1 MKSIKIIRN
10 ILAAFLLF
18 FVFIISDL
26 IAQPKLSPKPDWLEN
41 GIIMTGNWEP
51 LIFRARRGHF
61 LREDYI
67 ERYKKEH
74 TEETVKKLKE
84 MGVNF
89 IVTHFYKGFG
99 LEAERADI
107 EYAKELARFC
117 RKYGIRVGVYIG
129 GVMAYETLFLEKP
142 QAKEWIRRDE
152 NGRILYYWDEQTFRY
167 KPNFFRKDFQ
177 EYMKM
182 VVRTAIK
189 EIKPDMMFFDNF
201 NLDRDPL
208 SDHSSYTAILF
219 RKFLREKYT
228 PEKLKE
234 RVGFVNIDEVKVP
247 EFKLGT
253 DLINLQI
260 IRSPIIQEW
269 IDFRCSS
276 LAEYYKKL
284 SDCVKEIN
292 PEIVVGTNI
301 GGITDDNRLAW
312 GVDFSRLLPLGNWML
327 GEESDMADWTENNVL
342 VSMIRSY
349 KIANLYDNLFL
360 TYTSGYWASG
370 LWKSGFWDERTKM
383 NAPTQ
388 LYIAE
393 ALSFGGQTT
402 GMVNWIEEDGTSIN
416 PKSLVYIDFFNN
428 NRELYKQTENIA
440 DIAVLRSFPSMA
452 YNNNTPH
459 FSTVLFEQLLI
470 QKKILFDIIF
480 DANLEDLSK
489 YKVLVLA
496 DQESMGDNELE
507 LVREFVKNGG
517 GLVAVGSST
526 IYNDWRIRRLDFGLN
541 DLFNC
546 HYYYNKEK
554 PSSVVKNI
562 FEKGKVVYI
571 PEIVPSIK
579 PPKDGFN
586 GYIAGKYWKLPAN
599 WQELYDAIEWASD
612 DNLTLKID
620 SPDCVTAE
628 LLKQK
633 DSNRIILHLVNYNY
647 NEKCKDVKVK
657 LLLTENKRYK
667 VTLYSPDIKE
677 SIELPSKYINNILS
691 FNVPEIKIYD
701 LIVIQYRN
709 Y

>member
-1 MKSIKIIRN
+1 M
-10 ILAAFLLF
+10 A
-18 FVFIISDL
+18 
-26 IAQPKLSPKPDWLEN
+26 
-41 GIIMTGNWEP
+41 GNWEP
-51 LIFRARRGHF
+51 LIFRTRRGHY

-74 TEETVKKLKE
+74 TEDTVKKLKE
-84 MGVNF
+84 MGVNY
-89 IVTHFYKGFG
+89 IMTHFYKGFG
-99 LEAERADI
+99 LEAEREDI
-107 EYAKELARFC
+107 EYAKKMAGFC

-152 NGRILYYWDEQTFRY
+152 NGRPLFYWDEQTFRY

-182 VVRTAIK
+182 VVRTTIE
-189 EIKPDMMFFDNF
+189 EIKPDLIFFDNF

-208 SDHSSYTAILF
+208 SDHSSYTANLF
-219 RKFLREKYT
+219 RKFLRKKYT

-234 RVGFVNIDEVKVP
+234 RVGFTNIDEVKVP

-260 IRSPIIQEW
+260 IRSPIMQEW
-269 IDFRCSS
+269 IDFRCCS

-284 SDCVKEIN
+284 SNYVKEIN
-292 PEIVVGTNI
+292 PEIAVGCNI
-301 GGITDDNRLAW
+301 GGITDDNRLSW
-312 GVDFSRLLPLGNWML
+312 GVDFSRLLPLGNL
-327 GEESDMADWTENNVL
+327 LHGEESDMADWTENQIL

-349 KIANLYDNLFL
+349 KIARLFDNLFI
-360 TYTSGYWASG
+360 TYTSGFFA
-370 LWKSGFWDERTKM
+370 ETNE

-402 GMVNWIEEDGTSIN
+402 GMVSWIEEEGTYIN
-416 PKSLVYIDFFNN
+416 PKSRVYIDFFNSN
-428 NRELYKQTENIA
+428 KELYKQTKNIA
-440 DIAVLRSFPSMA
+440 DAAVLRSFPSMA

-470 QKKILFDIIF
+470 QKKIPFDIIF
-480 DANLEDLSK
+480 DVNLEDLSK

-496 DQESMGDNELE
+496 DQESMGDKELE
-507 LVREFVKNGG
+507 LVRKFVKNGG
-517 GLVAVGSST
+517 GLVAVGNST

-554 PSSVVKNI
+554 PSSIVKNI
-562 FEKGKVVYI
+562 FEKGRVVYI
-571 PEIVPSIK
+571 PEIVPSVQA
-579 PPKDGFN
+579 PSGGFN
-586 GYIAGKYWKLPAN
+586 GYIAGKYWKLPTN
-599 WQELYDAIEWASD
+599 SEELYDAVKWASN
-612 DNLTLKID
+612 DNLTLEIN

-628 LLKQK
+628 LLKQEK
-633 DSNRIILHLVNYNY
+633 TGRLILHLVNYNC
-647 NEKCKDVKVK
+647 NEIYQDIKAKIRM
-657 LLLTENKRYK
+657 NKNREEYK
-667 VTLYSPDIKE
+667 ITLYSPDIDKPVQLSSE
-677 SIELPSKYINNILS
+677 YKNNMLS
-691 FNVPEIKIYD
+691 FTVPDIKIYNF
-701 LIVIQYRN
+701 IVIE
-709 Y
+709 